1 MSIKILGGIAKG
13 TILFLP
19 DEKLTRPT
27 LVLLKRKIFDAVQNL
42 DGKIFVDACAGSGA
56 IGLEAWSRGADKVYL
71 IESDKKIFNCLLKNT
86 EKFRKHF
93 DQEIKDR
100 NIETILNSFEK
111 FLPKFEKEY
120 LKWDAESQKNC
131 IIFFDPPYALHDF
144 YKKVI
149 LEDMSKDGWFKGSIW
164 VESDEKKGIP
174 FTFWADK
181 AIEITRSYA
190 HGHSYIIMA
199 KF

>member
-19 DEKLTRPT
+19 NEKITRPT
-27 LVLLKRKIFDAVQNL
+27 LVLLKRKIFDAIQNY
-42 DGKIFVDACAGSGA
+42 DGKIFIDACAGSGA
-56 IGLEAWSRGADKVYL
+56 IGLEAWSRGADKVFFV
-71 IESDKKIFNCLLKNT
+71 ESDKKVFDCLLKNI

-100 NIETILNSFEK
+100 NLEVILTSFEK
-111 FLPKFEKEY
+111 FLPKFIKEY
-120 LKWDAESQKNC
+120 LKWDAAAQRNC

-149 LEDMSKDGWFKGSIW
+149 LEEMSKDGWFKGHIW

-174 FTFWADK
+174 FSFWKDK
-181 AIEITRSYA
+181 PIEITRSYA
-190 HGHSYIIMA
+190 HGHSYIFMA

>member
-27 LVLLKRKIFDAVQNL
+27 LVLLKRKIFDAVQNFE
-42 DGKIFVDACAGSGA
+42 DYVFIDACAGSGA
-56 IGLEAWSRGADKVYL
+56 IGLEAWSRGAKKVFL
-71 IESDKKIFNCLLKNT
+71 IEPNKNVFSSLIKNV
-86 EKFRKHF
+86 EKFEKHF
-93 DQEIKDR
+93 SQEISERKL
-100 NIETILNSFEK
+100 EAILTSFEK
-111 FLPKFEKEY
+111 FLSRFTKDY
-120 LKWDAESQKNC
+120 LTWDEESKKDC

-149 LEDMSKDGWFKGSIW
+149 LEEMRKDNWFKGFIW

-174 FTFWADK
+174 FSYWNDK
-181 AIEITRSYA
+181 VIEITRSYA
-190 HGHSYIIMA
+190 HGYSYIFMA